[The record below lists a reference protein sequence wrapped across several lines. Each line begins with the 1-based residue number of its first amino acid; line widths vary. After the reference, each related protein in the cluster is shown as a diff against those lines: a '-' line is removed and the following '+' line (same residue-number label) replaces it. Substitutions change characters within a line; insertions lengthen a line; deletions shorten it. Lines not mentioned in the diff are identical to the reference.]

1 MESRPYFPKIKEFEN
16 NNIKECPFCN
26 AILPLTEFNDHIFC
40 HRVDE
45 NENGLDGYNVNN
57 FGIQINDN
65 VKNDQKKNNIN
76 NINNNDNKPKINQ
89 NIINNNINENSI
101 NENNINNNNQN
112 HEDDDFFLFP
122 ENSVRQVNI
131 APELRNL
138 NHINFINEDNSNP
151 NSNNRN
157 NINNNNNNYNNKY
170 NNNYNNNNINNRNE
184 PKNEE
189 KQESFI
195 DKMKNNVMSNVMNI
209 KNYIFPD
216 NKKPQDH
223 KEIELLN
230 APIESLSPAQ
240 REQRSRLEEK
250 MAYEK
255 KILGIEQSQDP
266 NIDEP
271 GEGITG
277 ERVAEFIVNNANNIL
292 TVVDIIGCLCLHR
305 PSIGRTAVRVSN
317 FFRSSLGNMNNN
329 NQNNNVNGGQNYDN
343 FIRNHPELRFKDK
356 DIKTIIKFLP
366 VSEIREI
373 RNNPNGGDNQN
384 NNNRKCIIC
393 LSEFDIGDQV
403 SALPCAHV
411 FHNDCIKSWLKKH
424 CQCPICKFDIT
435 LKSLLGF

>member
-65 VKNDQKKNNIN
+65 TKKDKKINNNNNIN
-76 NINNNDNKPKINQ
+76 NLNNNNENNKPKINQ
-89 NIINNNINENSI
+89 NIISNNINENSI
-101 NENNINNNNQN
+101 NENNNNNNQN
-112 HEDDDFFLFP
+112 NEDDDFFLFP

-131 APELRNL
+131 PPELRNL
-138 NHINFINEDNSNP
+138 NHINFINEDNSN
-151 NSNNRN
+151 SNNRN
-157 NINNNNNNYNNKY
+157 NINNY
-170 NNNYNNNNINNRNE
+170 NNINNNNDINNGNQ

-195 DKMKNNVMSNVMNI
+195 DKMKNNVMNI

-216 NKKPQDH
+216 KKKIQDP

-240 REQRSRLEEK
+240 REQRSRLEEQK
-250 MAYEK
+250 AYEK

-277 ERVAEFIVNNANNIL
+277 ERVAEFITNNADNIL
-292 TVVDIIGCLCLHR
+292 TVVDIIGCLCLHK
-305 PSIGRTAVRVSN
+305 PSIGRTAIRVSN
-317 FFRSSLGNMNNN
+317 FFRSSISNYQNNNN
-329 NQNNNVNGGQNYDN
+329 NQNNNINGEENYDN
-343 FIRNHPELRFKDK
+343 FIRNHPELRYKNKDL
-356 DIKTIIKFLP
+356 KTIIKFLP
-366 VSEIREI
+366 VSEIKEI
-373 RNNPNGGDNQN
+373 RNNPNGGQNQN
-384 NNNRKCIIC
+384 NNNRKCVIC
-393 LSEFDIGDQV
+393 LCEFEIGDQV